1 MRSIF
6 SSLYF
11 APKGIQYLHIP
22 SKEIALI
29 CPAPRTRAKLS
40 YSSRNSSSF
49 FTSFTGQRETFS
61 EDAGVQSGDDH
72 SDFGIIFKPMPK
84 TALGST
90 RKFLTSSH
98 SFALLCARILSK
110 VVASLAASFS
120 WIHKHAAQNK
130 CTKLTKLPHFKKI
143 DPTTATLIQSG
154 RLCFNRRGAST
165 PLWGVQA
172 CSPPSVPNRLTF

>member
-1 MRSIF
+1 MCAMSHSVRVCGDVPSLPEVNEDRYVMVSLVAGITAVWRKRKAACRAARIGTEAQRRGSEQRRRQAHRDVIQRRCVTLVRLAWLFVVFLCCGVRSIF

-11 APKGIQYLHIP
+11 APKGIQYLYIP

-72 SDFGIIFKPMPK
+72 FRF
-84 TALGST
+84 
-90 RKFLTSSH
+90 
-98 SFALLCARILSK
+98 
-110 VVASLAASFS
+110 
-120 WIHKHAAQNK
+120 
-130 CTKLTKLPHFKKI
+130 
-143 DPTTATLIQSG
+143 
-154 RLCFNRRGAST
+154 
-165 PLWGVQA
+165 
-172 CSPPSVPNRLTF
+172 